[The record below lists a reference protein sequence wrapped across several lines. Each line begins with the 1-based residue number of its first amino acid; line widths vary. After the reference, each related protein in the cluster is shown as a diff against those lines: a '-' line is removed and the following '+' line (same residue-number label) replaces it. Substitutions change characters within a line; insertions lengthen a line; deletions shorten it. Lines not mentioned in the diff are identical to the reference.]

1 MRWQPDCSTSFEHTG
16 MRIGFIVNA
25 IKKHIRSRVLAARL
39 DRIGGRDSGSF
50 DFLKTELEL
59 GLVLASL
66 AGIEYGEGHE
76 KAAQRSHSR
85 AEQIY
90 TALLRFLPRA
100 QLNEDERAGLEA
112 ELDKLQEAL
121 TKLPNQFAPA

>member
-1 MRWQPDCSTSFEHTG
+1 
-16 MRIGFIVNA
+16 MRISFIVNA
-25 IKKHIRSRVLAARL
+25 IKKHIRSRVLAAKL
-39 DRIGGRDSGSF
+39 DRMGDLDSGSF

-59 GLVLASL
+59 ALVLASL

-76 KAAQRSHSR
+76 KAAQRLHSR

-100 QLNEDERAGLEA
+100 QLNEHERAVLET